1 MAARTGVRP
10 SRPPRARLG
19 LLVRTAVAALAA
31 LVVFVPMYFMVVIA
45 FSPRGDVFDRELRLL
60 PSSWTTANFRE
71 LFADYPVWLWMG
83 NSFTIAALTT
93 VLTVA
98 LNLAAGYAFAKTRF
112 RGDTLV
118 FLLLLSTLMIPLQAV
133 VIPQF
138 RLVSELGI
146 YGTFWA
152 VILPGAAS
160 AFGIF
165 LSRQFM
171 TAIPDELLEAARIDG
186 AGELTIFLRIVLP
199 LCRPLIAVLTLLTF
213 MYHWNDFLWP
223 LIALKER
230 ELYTLPVALGFLDGQ
245 YETNYG
251 GIMAATLVSS
261 IPMVVLFLL
270 FQRSFVAGFAR
281 SGIR

>member
-1 MAARTGVRP
+1 MGSSGTTRSGAAIRSGV
-10 SRPPRARLG
+10 
-19 LLVRTAVAALAA
+19 VVVAAGLVA
-31 LVVFVPMYFMVVIA
+31 LPLYFMIVIA
-45 FSPRGDVFDRELRLL
+45 FSPRSDVFDRDLHLL
-60 PSSWTTANFRE
+60 PSGWTLDNFRG

-83 NSFTIAALTT
+83 NSLTIAAITT
-93 VLTVA
+93 ALTVA

-112 RGDTLV
+112 RGDSLL

-138 RLVSELGI
+138 RLVTELGI

-171 TAIPDELLEAARIDG
+171 TAIPDDLLEAARLDG
-186 AGELTIFLRIVLP
+186 ANNLQIFTRIVLP

-230 ELYTLPVALGFLDGQ
+230 ELFTLPVALGYLDGQ

-251 GIMAATLVSS
+251 GIMAAALISS
-261 IPMVVLFLL
+261 LPMMVLFVM
-270 FQRSFVAGFAR
+270 FQRFFVQGFAR

>member
-1 MAARTGVRP
+1 MASIAGSRRTRVAAR
-10 SRPPRARLG
+10 
-19 LLVRTAVAALAA
+19 LVVVAVAAA
-31 LVVFVPMYFMVVIA
+31 LVFLPLYFMVVIA
-45 FSPRGDVFDRELRLL
+45 FSPRSDVFDRDLHLL
-60 PSSWTTANFRE
+60 PSSWTLDNFRG

-83 NSFTIAALTT
+83 NSFTIALITTALT
-93 VLTVA
+93 VM
-98 LNLAAGYAFAKTRF
+98 LNLGAGYAFAKTRF
-112 RGDTLV
+112 RGDSLL

-138 RLVSELGI
+138 RLVSEMGI

-171 TAIPDELLEAARIDG
+171 TAIPDELLEAGRIDG
-186 AGELTIFLRIVLP
+186 ASNLQIFLRIVLP

-230 ELYTLPVALGFLDGQ
+230 ELFTLPVALGYLNGQ

-251 GIMAATLVSS
+251 GVMAATMVSS
-261 IPMVVLFLL
+261 LPMLVLFLS
-270 FQRSFVAGFAR
+270 FQRFFVQGFAR
-281 SGIR
+281 TGIR

>member
-1 MAARTGVRP
+1 
-10 SRPPRARLG
+10 
-19 LLVRTAVAALAA
+19 
-31 LVVFVPMYFMVVIA
+31 
-45 FSPRGDVFDRELRLL
+45 
-60 PSSWTTANFRE
+60 
-71 LFADYPVWLWMG
+71 
-83 NSFTIAALTT
+83 
-93 VLTVA
+93 
-98 LNLAAGYAFAKTRF
+98 
-112 RGDTLV
+112 
-118 FLLLLSTLMIPLQAV
+118 MIPLQAV

-138 RLVSELGI
+138 RLATEIGI

-171 TAIPDELLEAARIDG
+171 TAIPDELLEAGRIDG
-186 AGELTIFLRIVLP
+186 ASNLQVFTRIVLP

-230 ELYTLPVALGFLDGQ
+230 ELFTLPVALGYLNGQ
-245 YETNYG
+245 DETNYG
-251 GIMAATLVSS
+251 GVMAATLVSS
-261 IPMVVLFLL
+261 LPMLLLFLL
-270 FQRSFVAGFAR
+270 FQRFFVQGFSR

>member
-1 MAARTGVRP
+1 MSSSVGAGRMPAAAR
-10 SRPPRARLG
+10 
-19 LLVRTAVAALAA
+19 LLVVVVAAA
-31 LVVFVPMYFMVVIA
+31 LVFLPIYFMVVIA
-45 FSPRGDVFDRELRLL
+45 FSPRSDVFDRDLHLVPTE
-60 PSSWTTANFRE
+60 WTLDNFRE
-71 LFADYPVWLWMG
+71 LFADYPVWQWMG
-83 NSFTIAALTT
+83 NSFTIALITT
-93 VLTVA
+93 ALTVA

-112 RGDTLV
+112 RGDSLL

-138 RLVSELGI
+138 RLVSEIGI

-171 TAIPDELLEAARIDG
+171 TAIPDELLEAGRIDG
-186 AGELTIFLRIVLP
+186 ASNLQLFTRIVLP

-230 ELYTLPVALGFLDGQ
+230 ELFTLPVALGYLNGQ

-251 GIMAATLVSS
+251 GVMAATLVSS
-261 IPMVVLFLL
+261 LPMLVLFLL
-270 FQRSFVAGFAR
+270 FQRFFVQGFAR

>member
-1 MAARTGVRP
+1 VSSLAGA
-10 SRPPRARLG
+10 PRMP
-19 LLVRTAVAALAA
+19 AALR
-31 LVVFVPMYFMVVIA
+31 LVVVVLAASLVFLPIYFMVVIA
-45 FSPRGDVFDRELRLL
+45 FSPRSDVFDRDLHLV
-60 PSSWTTANFRE
+60 PSTWTLDNFRE
-71 LFADYPVWLWMG
+71 LFEDYPVWLWMG
-83 NSFTIAALTT
+83 NSFTIALITT

-112 RGDTLV
+112 RGDSVL

-138 RLVSELGI
+138 RLVSEIGI

-171 TAIPDELLEAARIDG
+171 TAIPDELLEAGRIDG
-186 AGELTIFLRIVLP
+186 ASNLQIFTRIVLP

-230 ELYTLPVALGFLDGQ
+230 ELFTLPLALGYLNGQ

-251 GIMAATLVSS
+251 GVMAATLVSS
-261 IPMVVLFLL
+261 LPMLLLFLL
-270 FQRSFVAGFAR
+270 FQRFFVQGFAR